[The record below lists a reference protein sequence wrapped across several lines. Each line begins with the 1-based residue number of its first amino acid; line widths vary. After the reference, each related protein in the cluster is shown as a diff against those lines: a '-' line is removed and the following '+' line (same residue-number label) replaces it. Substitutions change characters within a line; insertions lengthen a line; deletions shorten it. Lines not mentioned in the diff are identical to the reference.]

1 MKRHFQ
7 CAADPTMI
15 RAWSEHETVSP
26 QPASQPRWPFT
37 PTTSILYWKIQHFA
51 LRLSLLVY
59 SGYPGYPGLL
69 LSCLALVL
77 RFIQSCLTN
86 NKVWDDAVH
95 VLVLRIF
102 SHECLTNNKVWDD
115 AVPVQVGYLFI
126 SHECLAT
133 LCEFEFCWGD
143 PSETQPHLWVRPRP
157 CHSIESHT
165 HRHTHCSFILGQ
177 PVCVSVRASDPG

>member
-1 MKRHFQ
+1 
-7 CAADPTMI
+7 MI
-15 RAWSEHETVSP
+15 
-26 QPASQPRWPFT
+26 SQGVTDDKTRP
-37 PTTSILYWKIQHFA
+37 H
-51 LRLSLLVY
+51 SLLVY

-115 AVPVQVGYLFI
+115 AVPVQVGYLFV
-126 SHECLAT
+126 SHECLAA

-143 PSETQPHLWVRPRP
+143 PSETQPHL
-157 CHSIESHT
+157 
-165 HRHTHCSFILGQ
+165 
-177 PVCVSVRASDPG
+177 